1 MLDFSQRAGRKN
13 MGEQG
18 RGKAVMWRSWVKV
31 PDEHHDWFAAK
42 QIRDF
47 HRLSKVTGI
56 GNIFFGFVML
66 AVAAATGLNWIQGC
80 AVFAVITLTLHR
92 AYRSNQIK
100 KNGPANLDYQAEI
113 QWIERHAMA
122 AGIML
127 AIAGV
132 LTLILPAQNR
142 PGLAALIIIAAMFVG
157 SWSID
162 MVPRAAMNFLV
173 GLSGVCAI
181 GFVYIGTPV
190 AFVTLGIL
198 LLYAL
203 GFVAHARISYNS
215 YALRLLRAKE
225 VEAASETVQLLLND
239 YEEHGAD
246 WLWEIEASGKIIN
259 PSDRFAEISGR
270 DANMLWNTTLISLFD
285 DGHERAVLER
295 LLEKGQSFRDVVVN
309 LTIAGEEHWWALS
322 GRPIVDSN
330 GLLKGMRGVA
340 TDVSAAKR
348 AEAKVAYMAH
358 YDGLTDL
365 PNRTLFNETLARALS
380 RRPDETLL
388 GILYLDLDQFKTI
401 NDTLGH
407 GIGDEVLKVAA
418 KRIESCLGLHDMVAR
433 LGGDEF
439 AILLADI
446 TSKDQA
452 QKTASDIIEIM
463 SQTMA
468 LENHEVNSGVSIG
481 IAFAPDDG
489 LTASE
494 LIKNADLALYN
505 AKENGRRRFAIFEI
519 GMHEAM
525 QAKRLIEMDLRA
537 ALNRDQLEL
546 YYQPLLNIESGEITS
561 YEALLRWNHPEKGM
575 IMPMVFIPI
584 AEETGHIVQ
593 LGEWVIRSAL
603 MEAARWPRHLC
614 VSVNLSPAQMRSTN
628 LLPTVVNALA
638 ASGVDASR
646 LEFEITETVLMHD
659 TQANLAVLHQ
669 LRALGIRIALDDFGT
684 GYSSLNYL
692 RSFPFDKI
700 KIDRCFVDEVDSR
713 DDNRAIVRAVTGLA
727 TTLGMVTTAEGVERA
742 DQLEELRR
750 EGCTEVQGYYFS
762 RPVPVAQI
770 KNRTVDTA
778 IAGAKIVALPK
789 QQVVRTATVEKQ
801 RRSA

>member
-1 MLDFSQRAGRKN
+1 MSKQV
-13 MGEQG
+13 
-18 RGKAVMWRSWVKV
+18 RGQAVMWRSWVKV

-47 HRLSKVTGI
+47 HRLSTVTGI
-56 GNIFFGFVML
+56 GNIFFALVML
-66 AVAAATGLNWIQGC
+66 AIAAATGLEWTQAC
-80 AVFAVITLTLHR
+80 AVFSVAMLTLHR
-92 AYRSNQIK
+92 VHKSRQIK
-100 KNGPANLDYQAEI
+100 HAGFANLDLQAEI
-113 QWIERHAMA
+113 QWIERHTTMA
-122 AGIML
+122 GVML
-127 AIAGV
+127 AIAGT

-142 PGLAALIIIAAMFVG
+142 PGLAALIIIAGMFVG

-162 MVPRAAMNFLV
+162 MVPRAAMKFL
-173 GLSGVCAI
+173 GGIAGVCAI
-181 GFVYIGTPV
+181 GFIFIGTPV

-203 GFVAHARISYNS
+203 GFMVHARISFNS
-215 YALRLLRAKE
+215 YAVRLLRAKD

-246 WLWEIEASGKIIN
+246 WLWEISINGKIIN
-259 PSDRFAEISGR
+259 PSPRFVEISRR
-270 DANMLWNTTLISLFD
+270 DANSLCNSTLINLFD

-295 LLEKGQSFRDVVVN
+295 LLEKEQSFRDVVVN
-309 LTIAGEEHWWALS
+309 LTLGDEENWWSLS
-322 GRPIVDSN
+322 GRPVLDEN
-330 GLLKGMRGVA
+330 GVSKGMRGVA

-365 PNRTLFNETLARALS
+365 PNRTLFNETLARALT

-407 GIGDEVLKVAA
+407 SVGDEVLKVAA
-418 KRIESCLGLHDMVAR
+418 KRIESCVGLHDMVAR

-439 AILLADI
+439 AILLTDI
-446 TSKDQA
+446 TTKAQA
-452 QKTASDIIEIM
+452 QKIASDIVEIM
-463 SQTMA
+463 TQTMA
-468 LENHEVNSGVSIG
+468 LENHEVNSGVSVG

-494 LIKNADLALYN
+494 LIKNADLALYS
-505 AKENGRRRFAIFEI
+505 AKENGRHRYAIFEI

-561 YEALLRWNHPEKGM
+561 YEALLRWNHPEQGM

-603 MEAARWPRHLC
+603 MEAARWPSHLC
-614 VSVNLSPAQMRSTN
+614 VSVNLSPAQMRSAN

-638 ASGVDASR
+638 ASGVDPGR
-646 LEFEITETVLMHD
+646 LEMEITETVLMHD

-762 RPVPVAQI
+762 RPMPVGQI
-770 KNRTVDTA
+770 KDRSADTA
-778 IAGAKIVALPK
+778 LQTTNIVSLPNG
-789 QQVVRTATVEKQ
+789 QATSSEKQ

>member
-1 MLDFSQRAGRKN
+1 MSEQGAGRV
-13 MGEQG
+13 
-18 RGKAVMWRSWVKV
+18 AMWRSWVKV
-31 PDEHHDWFAAK
+31 PDEHHDWFTTK

-47 HRLSKVTGI
+47 HNLSVTTGI
-56 GNIFFGFVML
+56 GNILFAFMML
-66 AVAAATGLNWIQGC
+66 AIAALTGIDWTQC
-80 AVFAVITLTLHR
+80 VAVFAMIFMTLHR
-92 AYRSNQIK
+92 LVKSRRMKDNNYAD
-100 KNGPANLDYQAEI
+100 LDLLSEI
-113 QWIERHAMA
+113 QWIERHAA
-122 AGIML
+122 LAGIIF
-127 AIAGV
+127 AIASIEA
-132 LTLILPAQNR
+132 LILPAQNR
-142 PGLAALIIIAAMFVG
+142 PGLAALIIIAGMFVG
-157 SWSID
+157 SWSVD
-162 MVPRAAMNFLV
+162 MVPRAAMKFLG
-173 GLSGVCAI
+173 GLTAICAI
-181 GFVYIGTPV
+181 GFGYLATPV
-190 AFVTLGIL
+190 AYATLAIL
-198 LLYAL
+198 MLYAL
-203 GFVAHARISYNS
+203 GFIGHARISFNS
-215 YALRLLRAKE
+215 YAVRLLRAKE

-246 WLWEIEASGKIIN
+246 WLWEIGANGKIIN
-259 PSDRFAEISGR
+259 PSDRFAEISR
-270 DANMLWNTTLISLFD
+270 HDTNTLWNTTLINLFD

-295 LLEKGQSFRDVVVN
+295 LLEKGKSFRDVVVN
-309 LTIAGEEHWWALS
+309 LTIAGEEHWWSLS
-322 GRPIVDSN
+322 GRPIVDN
-330 GLLKGMRGVA
+330 DGIPKGMRGVA

-407 GIGDEVLKVAA
+407 SVGDEVLKVAA

-439 AILLADI
+439 AILLTDI
-446 TSKDQA
+446 TDKNQA
-452 QKTASDIIEIM
+452 QKVAADIVDIM
-463 SQTMA
+463 GQTIV
-468 LENHEVNSGVSIG
+468 LEHHEVNSGVSIG

-505 AKENGRRRFAIFEI
+505 AKENGRHRHAVFEI
-519 GMHEAM
+519 EMHEAM

-537 ALNRDQLEL
+537 AMARDQLEL

-603 MEAARWPRHLC
+603 MEAARWQKHLC
-614 VSVNLSPAQMRSTN
+614 VSVNLSPAQMRSAN
-628 LLPTVVNALA
+628 LLPTVINALA

-646 LEFEITETVLMHD
+646 LELEITETVLMHD

-762 RPVPVAQI
+762 RPMPVGQI
-770 KNRTVDTA
+770 KNRTVEA
-778 IAGAKIVALPK
+778 VVSAAKVVALPK
-789 QQVVRTATVEKQ
+789 QQVVPTATLEKQ

>member
-1 MLDFSQRAGRKN
+1 
-13 MGEQG
+13 
-18 RGKAVMWRSWVKV
+18 MWRSWVKV
-31 PDEHHDWFAAK
+31 PDEHLDWFATK

-47 HRLSKVTGI
+47 HRLSTVTLI
-56 GNIFFGFVML
+56 GNLFFAL
-66 AVAAATGLNWIQGC
+66 AMIAIASANGLDWIQVCSVLGL
-80 AVFAVITLTLHR
+80 VVLTLYR
-92 AYRSNQIK
+92 ANKSWQIK
-100 KNGPANLDYQAEI
+100 QSGLKNLDLEAEV
-113 QWIERHAMA
+113 QWIERHAT
-122 AGIML
+122 L
-127 AIAGV
+127 AGV
-132 LTLILPAQNR
+132 VFSIAASLTLILPEQNQQ
-142 PGLAALIIIAAMFVG
+142 GVAALIIIAGMFVG

-162 MVPRAAMNFLV
+162 MVPRAAIQF
-173 GLSGVCAI
+173 LSGIVTISAI
-181 GFVYIGTPV
+181 GFMYIGTPV
-190 AFVTLGIL
+190 AIVTLGIL
-198 LLYAL
+198 FLYTL
-203 GFVAHARISYNS
+203 GFIVHAQISFNS
-215 YALRLLRAKE
+215 YAVRLLRAKE
-225 VEAASETVQLLLND
+225 VEAASATVQLLLND

-246 WLWEIEASGKIIN
+246 WLWEISSNGKIVN
-259 PSDRFAEISGR
+259 PSDRFAEISGH
-270 DANMLWNTTLISLFD
+270 DTNALWNIALINLFD
-285 DGHERAVLER
+285 AGHERAVLER
-295 LLEKGQSFRDVVVN
+295 LLEKAQSFRDVVVN
-309 LTIAGEEHWWALS
+309 LTIEGEERWWSLS
-322 GRPIVDSN
+322 GRPVTDDN
-330 GLLKGMRGVA
+330 GLPKGMRGVA

-358 YDGLTDL
+358 YDGLTNL
-365 PNRTLFNETLARALS
+365 PNRALFNETLTRALS

-407 GIGDEVLKVAA
+407 TIGDEVLKVAA

-439 AILLADI
+439 AILLTDI
-446 TSKDQA
+446 TNKDQA
-452 QKTASDIIEIM
+452 QKIASDIVEIM
-463 SQTMA
+463 GQTMA
-468 LENHEVNSGVSIG
+468 LDNHEVNSGVSIG

-489 LTASE
+489 ITASE
-494 LIKNADLALYN
+494 LIKNADLALYS
-505 AKENGRRRFAIFEI
+505 AKENGRHRYAIFEI

-546 YYQPLLNIESGEITS
+546 YYQPLVNIESGEITS
-561 YEALLRWNHPEKGM
+561 YEALLRWNHPEQGM

-603 MEAARWPRHLC
+603 MEAARWPSHLC

-628 LLPTVVNALA
+628 LLPTVINALG

-762 RPVPVAQI
+762 RPMPVGQI
-770 KNRTVDTA
+770 KNRTVEA
-778 IAGAKIVALPK
+778 VVSAAKIIELPK
-789 QQVVRTATVEKQ
+789 PKVAQAAPAEKQ

>member
-1 MLDFSQRAGRKN
+1 MSEQGAGRVTK
-13 MGEQG
+13 
-18 RGKAVMWRSWVKV
+18 WRSWVKI
-31 PDEHHDWFAAK
+31 PNEHHSWFATK
-42 QIRDF
+42 QVRDF
-47 HRLSKVTGI
+47 HNLSGTTGVGNILFAAIMLAIAAVTGI
-56 GNIFFGFVML
+56 DWMQCIAIFAM
-66 AVAAATGLNWIQGC
+66 ISM
-80 AVFAVITLTLHR
+80 TLQ
-92 AYRSNQIK
+92 RSIK
-100 KNGPANLDYQAEI
+100 SRRMKQNDYANLDLKYEI
-113 QWIERHAMA
+113 QWIEQHATI
-122 AGIML
+122 AGIIL
-127 AIAGV
+127 AIAGI
-132 LTLILPAQNR
+132 LTLIFPAQNR
-142 PGLAALIIIAAMFVG
+142 PGLAALIIVASMFVG

-162 MVPRAAMNFLV
+162 MVPRAAMKFLG
-173 GLSGVCAI
+173 GLTAVCAI

-190 AFVTLGIL
+190 AYATLGIL

-203 GFVAHARISYNS
+203 GFIGHARVSFNS
-215 YALRLLRAKE
+215 YAIRHLRAKA
-225 VEAASETVQLLLND
+225 VEEASETVQLLLND

-246 WLWEIEASGKIIN
+246 WLWEIEPSGKIIN
-259 PSDRFAEISGR
+259 PSDRFVEISGL
-270 DANMLWNTTLISLFD
+270 NNYELENTSLTNLFD

-309 LTIAGEEHWWALS
+309 LTIACEEHWWSLS
-322 GRPIVDSN
+322 GRPVLGSD
-330 GLLKGMRGVA
+330 GVPKGMRGVA

-407 GIGDEVLKVAA
+407 SVGDEVLKVAA
-418 KRIESCLGLHDMVAR
+418 KRIEACLGLHDMVAR

-439 AILLADI
+439 AILLTDITDKDRAQKIAADI
-446 TSKDQA
+446 V
-452 QKTASDIIEIM
+452 EVM
-463 SQTMA
+463 GQTMT

-505 AKENGRRRFAIFEI
+505 AKENGRHRHAVFEI
-519 GMHEAM
+519 EMHEAM

-537 ALNRDQLEL
+537 AMGRDQLEL

-603 MEAARWPRHLC
+603 MEAARWQKHLC
-614 VSVNLSPAQMRSTN
+614 VSVNLSPAQMRSPN
-628 LLPTVVNALA
+628 LLPTVINALA

-646 LEFEITETVLMHD
+646 LELEITETVLMHD

-762 RPVPVAQI
+762 RPVPVGQI
-770 KNRTVDTA
+770 KNRTVEA
-778 IAGAKIVALPK
+778 AVSAAKIVALPK
-789 QQVVRTATVEKQ
+789 QQVVPTATVEQQ

>member
-1 MLDFSQRAGRKN
+1 V
-13 MGEQG
+13 
-18 RGKAVMWRSWVKV
+18 RGQAVMWRSWVKV

-47 HRLSKVTGI
+47 HRLSMVTGI
-56 GNIFFGFVML
+56 GNLFFALVML
-66 AVAAATGLNWIQGC
+66 TVASVTGLNWAQGC
-80 AVFAVITLTLHR
+80 AVVVVIMLTLHR
-92 AYRSNQIK
+92 AHVSKQIK
-100 KNGPANLDYQAEI
+100 KNGFANLDFQSEI
-113 QWIERHAMA
+113 QWIERHATV

-142 PGLAALIIIAAMFVG
+142 PGLAALIVIAGMFVG

-162 MVPRAAMNFLV
+162 MVPRAAMRFLI

-190 AFVTLGIL
+190 AFVTLGIV

-203 GFVAHARISYNS
+203 GFMVHARISFNS
-215 YALRLLRAKE
+215 YAVRLLRAKE

-246 WLWEIEASGKIIN
+246 WLWEIAAGGEIVN

-270 DANMLWNTTLISLFD
+270 DATILWNTSLINLFD

-295 LLEKGQSFRDVVVN
+295 LLERSQSFRDVVVN
-309 LTIAGEEHWWALS
+309 LTIADEEHWWSLS
-322 GRPIVDSN
+322 GRPVVDNN

-340 TDVSAAKR
+340 TDVSTAKR

-380 RRPDETLL
+380 RRPSETLL

-407 GIGDEVLKVAA
+407 GVGDEVLKVAA

-439 AILLADI
+439 AILLTDI
-446 TSKDQA
+446 TDKAQA
-452 QKTASDIIEIM
+452 QKIADAIVALM
-463 SQTMA
+463 GQTMQ

-489 LTASE
+489 LTASD

-505 AKENGRRRFAIFEI
+505 AKENGRHRHAVFEI
-519 GMHEAM
+519 EMHEAM

-537 ALNRDQLEL
+537 ALSRDQLEL

-603 MEAARWPRHLC
+603 MEAARWQKHLC
-614 VSVNLSPAQMRSTN
+614 VSVNLSPAQMRSAN
-628 LLPTVVNALA
+628 LLPTVINALA

-646 LEFEITETVLMHD
+646 LELEITETVLMHD

-762 RPVPVAQI
+762 RPVPVGQI
-770 KNRTVDTA
+770 KNRTVEAA
-778 IAGAKIVALPK
+778 ISAAKIVALPK
-789 QQVVRTATVEKQ
+789 PKMALSPAPEKQ

>member
-1 MLDFSQRAGRKN
+1 MS
-13 MGEQG
+13 EQG
-18 RGKAVMWRSWVKV
+18 AERAAIWRSWVKI
-31 PDEHHDWFAAK
+31 PDADHDWFVTK
-42 QIRDF
+42 QIKDF
-47 HRLSKVTGI
+47 HRLSVATGI
-56 GNIFFGFVML
+56 GNVVVACLMLTIASLTGIDWMQAVAIIAVMSL
-66 AVAAATGLNWIQGC
+66 TLQRSIKSRRLKQGDPIHRNLDAEIKWIENHTLTAGILFAVAA
-80 AVFAVITLTLHR
+80 
-92 AYRSNQIK
+92 
-100 KNGPANLDYQAEI
+100 
-113 QWIERHAMA
+113 
-122 AGIML
+122 
-127 AIAGV
+127 V
-132 LTLILPAQNR
+132 LTLILPTQNR
-142 PGLAALIIIAAMFVG
+142 PGLAALIIIAVMFVG

-162 MVPRAAMNFLV
+162 MVPRAAIKFLG
-173 GLSGVCAI
+173 GLTVVCAI
-181 GFVYIGTPV
+181 GFIVHGTAV
-190 AFVTLGIL
+190 AFATLGIL

-203 GFVAHARISYNS
+203 GFMAHIRISYNS
-215 YALRLLRAKE
+215 YAVRLLRAKAVGE
-225 VEAASETVQLLLND
+225 ASETVQMLLND

-246 WLWEIEASGKIIN
+246 WLWELSADGRIIN
-259 PSDRFAEISGR
+259 PSVRFAQTSTR
-270 DANMLWNTTLISLFD
+270 DANALWNTALITLFN

-295 LLEKGQSFRDVVVN
+295 LIEKGQSFRDVIVN
-309 LTIAGEEHWWALS
+309 LTIEDEEHWWSLS
-322 GRPIVDSN
+322 GRAVTDSD
-330 GLLKGMRGVA
+330 GVFKGMRGVA
-340 TDVSAAKR
+340 TDVSAARR

-407 GIGDEVLKVAA
+407 SVGDEVLKVAA

-439 AILLADI
+439 AVLLTDI
-446 TSKDQA
+446 ITKDQA
-452 QKTASDIIEIM
+452 QKIAGDIVEIM
-463 SQTMA
+463 GQTIL

-489 LTASE
+489 LSASE

-537 ALNRDQLEL
+537 ALARDQLEL

-603 MEAARWPRHLC
+603 MEAARWQKHLC

-628 LLPTVVNALA
+628 LLPTIINALA

-646 LEFEITETVLMHD
+646 LELEITETVLMHD

-762 RPVPVAQI
+762 RPMPVGQI
-770 KNRTVDTA
+770 KNRTVEAA
-778 IAGAKIVALPK
+778 ISAAKIVALPK
-789 QQVVRTATVEKQ
+789 PKMAASPVPEKQ
-801 RRSA
+801 RRTA

>member
-1 MLDFSQRAGRKN
+1 MSKQV
-13 MGEQG
+13 
-18 RGKAVMWRSWVKV
+18 RGQAVMWRSWVKV
-31 PDEHHDWFAAK
+31 PDEHHDWFATK

-47 HRLSKVTGI
+47 HNLSATTGI
-56 GNIFFGFVML
+56 GNILFAAVML
-66 AVAAATGLNWIQGC
+66 AIAAVTGIDWMQCAT
-80 AVFAVITLTLHR
+80 VFAMVFMTLQ
-92 AYRSNQIK
+92 RSVKSRRMKQNDF
-100 KNGPANLDYQAEI
+100 ANLDLQDEI
-113 QWIERHAMA
+113 KWIERHATL
-122 AGIML
+122 AGIIL
-127 AIAGV
+127 AIAGI
-132 LTLILPAQNR
+132 LTLIIPAQNR
-142 PGLAALIIIAAMFVG
+142 PGLAALIIIASMFVG

-162 MVPRAAMNFLV
+162 MVPRAAMKFLG
-173 GLSGVCAI
+173 GLTAVCAI
-181 GFVYIGTPV
+181 GFAYIGTPV
-190 AFVTLGIL
+190 AYITLAIL
-198 LLYAL
+198 LLYAT
-203 GFVAHARISYNS
+203 GFIGHARISFNS
-215 YALRLLRAKE
+215 YAVRHLRAKA
-225 VEAASETVQLLLND
+225 VESASETVRLLLND

-246 WLWEIEASGKIIN
+246 WLWEISENGKIVT
-259 PSDRFAEISGR
+259 PSGRFVEISGR
-270 DANMLWNTTLISLFD
+270 DVDALWNTTLINLFD

-309 LTIAGEEHWWALS
+309 LTIKGEEHWWSLS
-322 GRPIVDSN
+322 GRPVIDDS
-330 GLLKGMRGVA
+330 GLPKGMRGVA

-365 PNRTLFNETLARALS
+365 PNRTLFNETLTRALS

-439 AILLADI
+439 AILLTDI
-446 TSKDQA
+446 TSKKQA
-452 QKTASDIIEIM
+452 QKIADNIVALMGETIV
-463 SQTMA
+463 

-489 LTASE
+489 LTAPE
-494 LIKNADLALYN
+494 LIKNADLALYS
-505 AKENGRRRFAIFEI
+505 AKENGRRRYAIFEI

-614 VSVNLSPAQMRSTN
+614 VSVNLSPAQMRSPN

-762 RPVPVAQI
+762 RPMPVGQI
-770 KNRTVDTA
+770 KNRTVEAVVSAT
-778 IAGAKIVALPK
+778 KIVTLPK
-789 QQVVRTATVEKQ
+789 QQVVPTATLEKQ

>member
-1 MLDFSQRAGRKN
+1 MSKQ
-13 MGEQG
+13 M
-18 RGKAVMWRSWVKV
+18 RGQAVKWRSWVKV
-31 PDEHHDWFAAK
+31 PDEHHDWFATK

-47 HRLSKVTGI
+47 HRLSMATGI
-56 GNIFFGFVML
+56 GNIFFALVML
-66 AVAAATGLNWIQGC
+66 VIAAATGLDWLQGC
-80 AVFAVITLTLHR
+80 SVVAVVTLTL
-92 AYRSNQIK
+92 YRTYKSRQIK
-100 KNGPANLDYQAEI
+100 RAGFANLDLQSEV
-113 QWIERHAMA
+113 QWIERHATV

-127 AIAGV
+127 AVAGT

-142 PGLAALIIIAAMFVG
+142 PGLAALIVIAGMFVG

-162 MVPRAAMNFLV
+162 MVPRAAMKFL
-173 GLSGVCAI
+173 GGIAGICTI
-181 GFVYIGTPV
+181 GFVYIGTSV
-190 AFVTLGIL
+190 AFATLGIL
-198 LLYAL
+198 LLYTF
-203 GFVAHARISYNS
+203 GFMVHARISFNS
-215 YALRLLRAKE
+215 YAVRLLRAKD

-246 WLWEIEASGKIIN
+246 WLWEITTDGQIIN
-259 PSDRFAEISGR
+259 PSARFAEISGR
-270 DANMLWNTTLISLFD
+270 DTDFLWNSTLISLFD

-295 LLEKGQSFRDVVVN
+295 LISKGQSFRDVVVN
-309 LTIAGEEHWWALS
+309 LTIAGEERWWALS
-322 GRPIVDSN
+322 GRPIVDEA
-330 GLLKGMRGVA
+330 GAPKGMRGVA
-340 TDVSAAKR
+340 TDVSIAKR

-407 GIGDEVLKVAA
+407 SVGDEVLKVAA
-418 KRIESCLGLHDMVAR
+418 KRIESCIGLHDMVAR

-439 AILLADI
+439 AILLTDI
-446 TSKDQA
+446 TDKAQA
-452 QKTASDIIEIM
+452 QKIADAIVALIG
-463 SQTMA
+463 QTMQ

-489 LTASE
+489 LTASD

-505 AKENGRRRFAIFEI
+505 AKENGRHRHAVFEI
-519 GMHEAM
+519 EMHEAM

-537 ALNRDQLEL
+537 ALSRDQLEL

-603 MEAARWPRHLC
+603 MEAARWQKHLC

-628 LLPTVVNALA
+628 LLPTVINALA

-762 RPVPVAQI
+762 RPMPVGQI
-770 KNRTVDTA
+770 KNRTVETIVSA
-778 IAGAKIVALPK
+778 ANLVALAAPEVTTPSLPA
-789 QQVVRTATVEKQ
+789 QQ

>member
-1 MLDFSQRAGRKN
+1 MKK
-13 MGEQG
+13 QG
-18 RGKAVMWRSWVKV
+18 RERKLMWRSWVNI
-31 PDEHHDWFAAK
+31 PDEHYDWFAAK
-42 QIRDF
+42 RIKDF
-47 HRLSKVTGI
+47 HKLSGVSGV
-56 GNIFFGFVML
+56 GNIIFAFVML
-66 AVAAATGLNWIQGC
+66 TVAVATGIYSMQGVVVG
-80 AVFAVITLTLHR
+80 ALILMML
-92 AYRSNQIK
+92 YRVRKSRKMIEARF
-100 KNGPANLDYQAEI
+100 ANLSLNRELE
-113 QWIERHAMA
+113 WIERHSA
-122 AGIML
+122 L
-127 AIAGV
+127 AGV
-132 LTLILPAQNR
+132 AVGIAVILTVIIPVAKN
-142 PGLAALIIIAAMFVG
+142 PGFAALLLVAILFVG
-157 SWSID
+157 SWSVD
-162 MVPRAAMNFLV
+162 MVPRAAMKFLG
-173 GLSGVCAI
+173 GLTIVSAV
-181 GFVYIGTPV
+181 GFVYLGTFPAYV
-190 AFVTLGIL
+190 SLAIL
-198 LLYAL
+198 ALYVV
-203 GFVAHARISYNS
+203 GFVIHARISFNS
-215 YALRLLRAKE
+215 YAIRLLRAKE
-225 VEAASETVQLLLND
+225 VEEASETVRLLLND
-239 YEEHGAD
+239 YEEHSAD
-246 WLWEIEASGKIIN
+246 WLWEIDLDGKIID
-259 PSDRFAEISGR
+259 PSARFAEISGH
-270 DANMLWNTTLISLFD
+270 DSDILDQIALLDLFD
-285 DGHERAVLER
+285 SGHERAVLAR
-295 LLEKGQSFRDVVVN
+295 LIDKAQSFRDVVVK
-309 LTIAGEEHWWALS
+309 LTIAGEEHWWSLS
-322 GRPIVDSN
+322 GRPILDGN
-330 GLLKGMRGVA
+330 NMMIGMRGVA

-365 PNRTLFNETLARALS
+365 PNRILFNETLGRALS
-380 RRPDETLL
+380 RRQDDALL
-388 GILYLDLDQFKTI
+388 AVLYLDLDHFKTI

-407 GIGDEVLKVAA
+407 GIGDEVLKLAA

-439 AILLADI
+439 AILLTDI
-446 TSKDQA
+446 RSRDEAQA
-452 QKTASDIIEIM
+452 IAVRIVDVMGETL
-463 SQTMA
+463 A
-468 LENHEVNSGVSIG
+468 LEAQEVNSGASVG

-489 LTASE
+489 LSAAE

-505 AKENGRRRFAIFEI
+505 AKENGRHRYAVFEI

-537 ALNRDQLEL
+537 ALSRDQLEL

-561 YEALLRWNHPEKGM
+561 YEALIRWNHPEKGL
-575 IMPMVFIPI
+575 IMPAIFIPI

-603 MEAARWPRHLC
+603 MEAARWPKHLS

-659 TQANLAVLHQ
+659 TQANMAVLHQ

-727 TTLGMVTTAEGVERA
+727 ATLGMVTTAEGVERA

-762 RPVPVAQI
+762 RPVPVGEI
-770 KNRTVDTA
+770 KDRVVENNPRDSNVTPLP
-778 IAGAKIVALPK
+778 IAHSKPASTS
-789 QQVVRTATVEKQ
+789 QKQ
-801 RRSA
+801 RRAV

>member
-1 MLDFSQRAGRKN
+1 MSKQGQERA
-13 MGEQG
+13 
-18 RGKAVMWRSWVKV
+18 AMWRSWVKV
-31 PDEHHDWFAAK
+31 PDEHHDWFTAK

-56 GNIFFGFVML
+56 GNVFFALVML
-66 AVAAATGLNWIQGC
+66 AIAAATGLDWIQGLS
-80 AVFAVITLTLHR
+80 VFGVIMVTL
-92 AYRSNQIK
+92 YRSYKSWQIK
-100 KNGPANLDYQAEI
+100 KAGFRNLDLQAEI
-113 QWIERHAMA
+113 QWIERNAVV
-122 AGIML
+122 GGVML
-127 AIAGV
+127 ALTGV
-132 LTLILPAQNR
+132 LTLIVPAQNR
-142 PGLAALIIIAAMFVG
+142 PGLAALIIIAGMFVG

-162 MVPRAAMNFLV
+162 MVPRAAMKFL
-173 GLSGVCAI
+173 GGIALICAI

-203 GFVAHARISYNS
+203 GFLAHARISYNS
-215 YALRLLRAKE
+215 YALRLLRAKD

-246 WLWEIEASGKIIN
+246 WLWEIGASGKIIN

-270 DANMLWNTTLISLFD
+270 DTNALWNSTLINLFD

-295 LLEKGQSFRDVVVN
+295 LLEKAQSFRDVVVN
-309 LTIAGEEHWWALS
+309 LTIDGEEHWWSLS
-322 GRPIVDSN
+322 GRPVRDSD
-330 GLLKGMRGVA
+330 GQTKGMRGVA

-407 GIGDEVLKVAA
+407 TIGDEVLKVAA

-452 QKTASDIIEIM
+452 QKTASDIVEIM
-463 SQTMA
+463 SKTMI

-505 AKENGRRRFAIFEI
+505 AKENGRHRHAVFEI
-519 GMHEAM
+519 EMHEVM

-603 MEAARWPRHLC
+603 MEAARWPKHLC

-727 TTLGMVTTAEGVERA
+727 ATLGMVTTAEGVERA

-762 RPVPVAQI
+762 RPVPVGQI
-770 KNRTVDTA
+770 KNRTVEA
-778 IAGAKIVALPK
+778 VVSAAKIVELPK
-789 QQVVRTATVEKQ
+789 PKVVQAAPVEKQ